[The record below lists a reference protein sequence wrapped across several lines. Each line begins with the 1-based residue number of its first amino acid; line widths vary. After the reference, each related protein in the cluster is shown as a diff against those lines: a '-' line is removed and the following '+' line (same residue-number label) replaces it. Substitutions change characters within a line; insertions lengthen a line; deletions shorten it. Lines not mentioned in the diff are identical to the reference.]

1 MSGREKPLPSPN
13 SMAGVLLT
21 LIALSGEVSLS
32 LVDRLSSTNYYKH
45 KMLNRLKEKKLIRT
59 YSSNDLRGLRLTTK
73 AKKLL
78 SASQPDKYASIF
90 SGETATNAP
99 KYSISGRIR
108 LHRMAEVLLLMH
120 NAGMVVFPWEKPPIF
135 QPARTHIGYSIQ
147 CPTYYSSREIKE
159 IGPQANKVRGS
170 RATGILLADGE
181 LFVVYN
187 TADTEM
193 KWEYKAEM
201 RLKALLQ
208 IELCQMRLPEQ
219 YQGTAQNAIV
229 FGADMTQM
237 EWLMGIGSRAT
248 RSFFVLDNNFE
259 HFYYLPNNRHGEI
272 LLQML
277 CKSEQQNLLNE
288 ILMEN
293 LSECQPNHSIV
304 NDGFD
309 DSGAP
314 VLFGY
319 TCDMPRIK
327 HFDTALALHDQAGTL
342 ICFDF
347 QEASLRRI
355 CGSRV
360 SLQVIDFEAFE
371 RSVLHIQEETD

>member
-1 MSGREKPLPSPN
+1 MSGREKLLPSPN
-13 SMAGVLLT
+13 SMAGFLLT

-32 LVDRLSSTNYYKH
+32 LIDRLPSTNYYRH

-59 YSSNDLRGLRLTTK
+59 YSGNDLRGLRLTTK

-78 SASQPDKYASIF
+78 SSSQPDKYVRLF

-99 KYSISGRIR
+99 KYSIPGRIR

-120 NAGMVVFPWEKPPIF
+120 NAGVVVFPWEKPPVF
-135 QPARTHIGYSIQ
+135 QPARAHIGYAIQ
-147 CPTYYSSREIKE
+147 RPTYYSSREIKE
-159 IGPQANKVRGS
+159 IGPQGNKIRGS
-170 RATGILLADGE
+170 RATGILLTDGGI
-181 LFVVYN
+181 FVVYN
-187 TADTEM
+187 TAATEM

-219 YQGTAQNAIV
+219 YQGASQSAIV
-229 FGADMTQM
+229 LGEDMTQM

-248 RSFFVLDNNFE
+248 RSFFVLDGNFE
-259 HFYYLPNNRHGEI
+259 HFYYLPNDRHGEI

-277 CKSEQQNLLNE
+277 CKPEQQNMLNA

-293 LSECQPNHSIV
+293 LSECQPNHSII

-309 DSGAP
+309 ESGAP

-319 TCDMPRIK
+319 ICDMPRIK

-355 CGSRV
+355 CGPRV
-360 SLQVIDFEAFE
+360 SLQAIDFEAFE